1 MTGNGGDRGCLSI
14 VIPALNEAPHLPA
27 TLARCGLA
35 GAEVIVVDGG
45 STDGTAARARA
56 LGARVITSAP
66 GRGRQM
72 NAGAAEARGDILLFL
87 HADTL
92 LPEGFAG
99 RVVRTL
105 ARPGV
110 VAGAFRLA
118 IDAPGAGLRLVE
130 LWAGWRSRGL
140 QLPYG
145 DQALFLGAREFRRL
159 GGYRDMPL
167 MEDFDLVRRLRRR
180 GRVVTL
186 PQAARTSARRWQSLG
201 VFRTTVV
208 NQLVVAGYLAGV
220 SPARLARWYGRRP
233 ARGGADQAS

>member
-1 MTGNGGDRGCLSI
+1 MKVEGGGRGCLSI

-27 TLARCGLA
+27 ALAPCGFA

-45 STDGTAARARA
+45 STDGTAALARA
-56 LGARVITSAP
+56 WGARVITSAP

-72 NAGAAEARGDILLFL
+72 NAGAAAAAGDSLLFL

-92 LPEGFAG
+92 LPEGFQG

-105 ARPGV
+105 ERPGV
-110 VAGAFRLA
+110 VAGAFRLV
-118 IDAPGAGLRLVE
+118 IDAPGAGLRWVE
-130 LWAGWRSRGL
+130 MWAGWRSRGL

-145 DQALFLGAREFRRL
+145 DQALFLTAREFRRL
-159 GGYRDMPL
+159 GGYRDMPV

-186 PQAARTSARRWQSLG
+186 PEAARTSARRWQSLG
-201 VFRTTVV
+201 ILRTTII
-208 NQLVVAGYLAGV
+208 NQVVVAGYLAGV
-220 SPARLARWYGRRP
+220 PAARLARWYGRRQP
-233 ARGGADQAS
+233 SGGGQAL